1 MYFKCMFLIVAVSC
15 PPGSYQTSVV
25 QRRLDDNGNVAQ
37 LIRPECVTC
46 SVGYYQDEQGQTT
59 CKKCPDSHTTLTTGT
74 HFMSDCVKLC
84 SPGNFSENG
93 IEPCMACPNGMYS
106 TGMGSTSCF
115 DCSDEGKRKL
125 CPFVDLCE
133 KCQQL
138 CYNNSSCACHE
149 GYTLSSN
156 GYSCIRCA
164 KASITSSRLSVLN
177 PTWHVALCNASE
189 PSDPLV
195 CSGSLIN
202 DQWVIT
208 SAECVCGH
216 DIDLDSLSLRI
227 NKQRTCVIEED
238 DEIDVLASEIHC
250 HPSYN
255 SSNDKLID
263 LALIKLSSP
272 ITNEELNITLPLC
285 VEADDTS
292 KIYNVD
298 QSGDYYNT
306 YGLGNPTRVVRNNAQ
321 LAPAFVF
328 LSPNSACFKE
338 FLKEE
343 IDYKSNPNVFCID
356 ARSNSRCYGNPGSA
370 VISSDKTSGKITF
383 AGVISRYTRVCGKL
397 QSYAASTKI
406 QSSDVLQWIDNT
418 IG

>member
-1 MYFKCMFLIVAVSC
+1 M
-15 PPGSYQTSVV
+15 V
-25 QRRLDDNGNVAQ
+25 QRQLNDNGNVAQ

-46 SVGYYQDEQGQTT
+46 SIGYYQDEQGQTT
-59 CKKCPDSHTTLTTGT
+59 CKKCPDGHTTLTTGGR
-74 HFMSDCVKLC
+74 FMSDCVKLC
-84 SPGNFSENG
+84 SAGNFSENG
-93 IEPCMACPNGMYS
+93 IQPCMACPNGMYS

-115 DCSDEGKRKL
+115 DCNDEGKRKL
-125 CPFVDLCE
+125 CPFVDPCE

-138 CYNNSSCACHE
+138 CHNNSSCACHE
-149 GYTLSSN
+149 GYTLSSD
-156 GYSCIRCA
+156 GYSCITCA
-164 KASITSSRLSVLN
+164 KASITSNRLSVIN

-208 SAECVCGH
+208 SAECLCGH
-216 DIDLDSLSLRI
+216 NIDIDSLSLRI
-227 NKQRTCVIEED
+227 NKQRTCVVEEE
-238 DEIDVLASEIHC
+238 DEIDALASEIHC

-255 SSNDKLID
+255 SSDDKLTD

-272 ITNEELNITLPLC
+272 ITKEELDKALPLC
-285 VEADDTS
+285 TEADDTS
-292 KIYNVD
+292 EIYDVD
-298 QSGDYYNT
+298 QSRNYIT
-306 YGLGNPTRVVRNNAQ
+306 YGLGNHTQVVRNNTQ

-343 IDYKSNPNVFCID
+343 IDYKSNSNVFCTD

-370 VISSDKTSGKITF
+370 VISSDDTSSKITF
-383 AGVISRYTRVCGKL
+383 AGVISRYTKVCGKL
-397 QSYAASTKI
+397 QSYVASTKI
-406 QSSDVLQWIDNT
+406 QSSDVLQWIANT
-418 IG
+418 TG

>member
-1 MYFKCMFLIVAVSC
+1 MRNGRIIRYTTQKCVAC
-15 PPGSYQTSVV
+15 PV
-25 QRRLDDNGNVAQ
+25 
-37 LIRPECVTC
+37 E
-46 SVGYYQDEQGQTT
+46 YYQDEQGHAT
-59 CKKCPDSHTTLTTGT
+59 CKKCPANHTTLINGARLQ
-74 HFMSDCVKLC
+74 SDCVKLC
-84 SPGNFSENG
+84 SPGSFSENG

-106 TGMGSTSCF
+106 IGVGSTSCF
-115 DCSDEGKRKL
+115 NCNDEGKRKL
-125 CPFVDLCE
+125 CPFVDPCE

-138 CYNNSSCACHE
+138 CHNNSSCACHE
-149 GYTLSSN
+149 GYTLSSD
-156 GYSCIRCA
+156 GYSCIKCA
-164 KASITSSRLSVLN
+164 KASVISSRLTVTI

-208 SAECVCGH
+208 SAGCVCGH
-216 DIDLDSLSLRI
+216 DIDIESLSLRI
-227 NKQRTCVIEED
+227 NKQRTCVVEED
-238 DEIDVLASEIHC
+238 DEMGVLVSEIHC

-255 SSNDKLID
+255 SSDDKLID

-285 VEADDTS
+285 VKADDTS
-292 KIYNVD
+292 EIYSVD
-298 QSGDYYNT
+298 QSGDYIT
-306 YGLGNPTRVVRNNAQ
+306 YGLGNPTQVVRSDAQ
-321 LAPAFVF
+321 LALAFVF

-338 FLKEE
+338 FLEEE
-343 IDYKSNPNVFCID
+343 INYKSNPNVFCTN
-356 ARSNSRCYGNPGSA
+356 ARSRGRCNGNPGSA

-383 AGVISRYTRVCGKL
+383 AGVISRYTRVCGKF

-418 IG
+418 IA

>member
-1 MYFKCMFLIVAVSC
+1 M
-15 PPGSYQTSVV
+15 V
-25 QRRLDDNGNVAQ
+25 QRGLDDNGNVVQ

-46 SVGYYQDEQGQTT
+46 SIGYYQDEQSQTT
-59 CKKCPDSHTTLTTGT
+59 CKKCPDGHTTLTTGAR
-74 HFMSDCVKLC
+74 FKSGCIKLC
-84 SPGNFSENG
+84 SPGNFSDNG
-93 IEPCMACPNGMYS
+93 MEPCMACPNGMHS

-115 DCSDEGKRKL
+115 NCNDEGKRKL
-125 CPFVDLCE
+125 CPFVDPCE

-138 CYNNSSCACHE
+138 CHNNSSCACHE
-149 GYTLSSN
+149 GYTLSSD

-164 KASITSSRLSVLN
+164 KASVVSSRLTVTK
-177 PTWHVALCNASE
+177 PTWLVALCNASE

-216 DIDLDSLSLRI
+216 DTDIESLSLRI
-227 NKQRTCVIEED
+227 NKQRTCVVEED
-238 DEIDVLASEIHC
+238 DEINISASEIHC

-255 SSNDKLID
+255 NSDDKLTD

-272 ITNEELNITLPLC
+272 IEKKELNITLPLC
-285 VEADDTS
+285 TEADDTS
-292 KIYNVD
+292 EIYDID
-298 QSGDYYNT
+298 QSRDYIT
-306 YGLGNPTRVVRNNAQ
+306 YGLGNPTQKVRKNAK

-338 FLKEE
+338 FLEEE
-343 IDYKSNPNVFCID
+343 IDYKSNPNVFCTD

-383 AGVISRYTRVCGKL
+383 AGVISRYTRVCGKF
-397 QSYAASTKI
+397 QSYAANTKL
-406 QSSDVLQWIDNT
+406 QSSDVLKWIDNT
-418 IG
+418 IA